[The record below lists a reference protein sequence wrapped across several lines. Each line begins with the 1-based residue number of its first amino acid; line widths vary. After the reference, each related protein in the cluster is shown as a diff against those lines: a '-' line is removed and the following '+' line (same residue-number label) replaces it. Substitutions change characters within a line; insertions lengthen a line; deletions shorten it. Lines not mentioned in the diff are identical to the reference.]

1 MIIFKLVKELIIFL
15 VSVLFIYSMFDVQ
28 GQNKYVCMYV
38 CKYVLYNFMQVL
50 LFIKKGDMKGKNKL
64 IKVKFVV

>member
-38 CKYVLYNFMQVL
+38 CKCVLYNFMQVL